1 MKTLT
6 AYTSPISNKN
16 RFLCAGLA
24 ILFCALLLSACGND
38 HKDNAYG
45 QLHDLIGSFEQELK
59 KGFPYVKEIDCHA
72 PKGPKNVYLMCV
84 ISEEKAVDEL
94 SGLIARL
101 KEFVLRDDLFE
112 AMKDTGSYYSVYT
125 ADIHVV
131 ITKDAWIY
139 NAFTNYKRDF
149 VWSDEENGLAHTPE
163 TDRRLAR
170 ENGENTGE
178 VHKRLNDMIDS
189 FEAQMKDEFH
199 YVDVIFEEGR
209 GPRELFDHIFYG
221 WSSPYVFWGCYLSE
235 EKTTPELSGLI
246 THLKEFAVRDD
257 VLEALEGTGNYDAK
271 SETFNIEISIGTK
284 EKGIYLA
291 ETSYDRDFVWSELEM
306 GVPRVMK
313 Y

>member
-24 ILFCALLLSACGND
+24 VLFCVVLLSACGNS
-38 HKDNAYG
+38 HKNNAIG
-45 QLHDLIGSFEQELK
+45 KLDDLLGSFAAELK
-59 KGFPYVKEIDCHA
+59 KDFPYAETIDCQA
-72 PKGPKNVYLMCV
+72 SKGPKDIYLMCV
-84 ISEEKAVDEL
+84 ISEEKAVGEL

-101 KEFVLRDDLFE
+101 KEFALRDDLFE
-112 AMKDTGSYYSVYT
+112 AMKNTGRYYSEYT
-125 ADIHVV
+125 SDFHVV

-139 NAFTNYKRDF
+139 DVFTNYKRDF
-149 VWSDEENGLAHTPE
+149 VWSDEEDALPHTPE

-170 ENGENTGE
+170 ENGENIGE

-189 FEAQMKDEFH
+189 FEAQMKDNFP

-209 GPRELFDHIFYG
+209 GPYDLFDHIFYG
-221 WSSPYVFWGCYLSE
+221 TTSKFVFWRCSLSE
-235 EKTTPELSGLI
+235 EKTILELSGLI
-246 THLKEFAVRDD
+246 TRLKEFTVRDD
-257 VLEALEGTGNYDAK
+257 VLEALESTGNYDAK

-291 ETSYDRDFVWSELEM
+291 ETSYARDFVWSELEM

-313 Y
+313 H